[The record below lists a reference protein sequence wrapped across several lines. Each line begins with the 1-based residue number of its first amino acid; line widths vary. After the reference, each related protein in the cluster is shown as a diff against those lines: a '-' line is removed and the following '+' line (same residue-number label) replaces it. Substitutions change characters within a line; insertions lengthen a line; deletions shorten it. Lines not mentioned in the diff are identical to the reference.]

1 MLGRTNL
8 SSGVNPSTLTMSAAP
23 LPMPVPRTSPTARM
37 AVLTQRP
44 QVHRSRICVYSHERN
59 LALWRRLLTSPPGY
73 SLAREANRFA
83 AVVLALA
90 IAGGCGRPTIR
101 VANESDASL
110 TREPAATAGRGRVAR
125 EGPNTFRAECPEFNR
140 ITAEQK
146 DQDWCWAACAQMIV
160 EYTGGPGV
168 DQHDIVEKIR
178 GRSDQ
183 KTARFDEVMMA
194 LNPDLAREWSALL
207 FQDRVQV
214 QTDRLLDVQLY
225 IAMMSGDNIVMAI
238 SNGEPVILGLADGT
252 NHHAVVGYA
261 VTYSRADLDTWEQ
274 LRLMSTDPRIEKTV
288 DQFGLES
295 IEIFDPWP
303 GVGSRELSARELGDK
318 LEFIMSRREARLL
331 LQALQQAVH

>member
-1 MLGRTNL
+1 
-8 SSGVNPSTLTMSAAP
+8 
-23 LPMPVPRTSPTARM
+23 
-37 AVLTQRP
+37 
-44 QVHRSRICVYSHERN
+44 
-59 LALWRRLLTSPPGY
+59 
-73 SLAREANRFA
+73 
-83 AVVLALA
+83 
-90 IAGGCGRPTIR
+90 
-101 VANESDASL
+101 
-110 TREPAATAGRGRVAR
+110 
-125 EGPNTFRAECPEFNR
+125 
-140 ITAEQK
+140 
-146 DQDWCWAACAQMIV
+146 MIV